1 MFVSMRNEEVKVK
14 EEIKL
19 PYPKLRVDCRHT
31 DLGNITSIVLDGKE
45 LYGIKSLKLEVP
57 PCDRPPMLTLEID
70 VSIFNRVD
78 IPDYMK

>member
-1 MFVSMRNEEVKVK
+1 MK
-14 EEIKL
+14 EKIKS
-19 PYPKLRVDCRHT
+19 PYPKLRVDYRHT
-31 DLGNITSIVLDGKE
+31 DLGNITSIVLEGKE